1 MKMTPK
7 ERFLSVLSFEQPDRI
22 PIMDFGYWP
31 ETIEAWKQQG
41 LPKELETYE
50 EVESFFYGDRGFELN
65 MVNRWC
71 PAGGSHMGHLPAL
84 RADRSGGNG
93 GYHPL
98 WRRGRQGA
106 GA

>member
-65 MVNRWC
+65 MVNRW
-71 PAGGSHMGHLPAL
+71 GPAL
-84 RADRSGGNG
+84 
-93 GYHPL
+93 PE
-98 WRRGRQGA
+98 GA
-106 GA
+106 IWGIFPPFEQTVLEETEDTIL